1 MRFWIK
7 LHTKYEQPK
16 WQMANKA
23 EFDLIKEYFTP
34 ECWRKDVVLG
44 VGDDC
49 ALLTP
54 PAGQQLAM
62 TLDTLVAGVHF
73 PVETAPADIAY
84 KSIAVSLSDLAAMG
98 AEPAW
103 LTLALTLPDV
113 KADWLQPF
121 SKSFTKTS
129 KEYGMQLVGGDT
141 TQGPLAITVQAT
153 GLVDSK
159 HSMQRGNAKPGDLIY
174 VTGTLGDAA
183 LGLNLLLS
191 KTPVDQEILG
201 PCLSKLNRPVPRVT
215 FARAA
220 TQYCSC
226 AIDISDGLAADLGHI
241 LDASRCGAEIY
252 LDKLPV
258 SRELEKYFT
267 DPGNGN
273 TEIDWEMVL
282 GGGDDYELCM
292 TLPEVLS
299 SSLVSLAESMNLPL
313 TCIGKIDSGDELKIL
328 DASGQRYVLDKSGY
342 EHFDNND

>member
-7 LHTKYEQPK
+7 LHVRHEQPK
-16 WQMANKA
+16 WQMADKA
-23 EFDLIKEYFTP
+23 EFDLIKKYFTP

-49 ALLTP
+49 ALLEP

-62 TLDTLVAGVHF
+62 TVDTLVAGVHF
-73 PVETAPADIAY
+73 PVETAAADIAY
-84 KSIAVSLSDLAAMG
+84 KSIVVSLSDLAAMG

-113 KADWLQPF
+113 KTDWLQSF
-121 SKSFTKTS
+121 SESFTKTS
-129 KEYGMQLVGGDT
+129 KDFGVQLVGGDT
-141 TQGPLAITVQAT
+141 TQGPLTITVQAT
-153 GLVDSK
+153 GLVDSR

-183 LGLNLLLS
+183 LGLKLLVS
-191 KTPVDQEILG
+191 KTSVNQEVLDL
-201 PCLSKLNRPVPRVT
+201 CLNKLNRPVPRIT

-220 TQYCSC
+220 TEYCSC

-241 LDASRCGAEIY
+241 LNASHCGAEIY

-267 DPGNGN
+267 DPASGK
-273 TEIDWEMVL
+273 TEIDWGLVL

-292 TLPEVLS
+292 TLPEAIS
-299 SSLVSLAESMNLPL
+299 TSLVLLAESMGLPL
-313 TCIGKIDSGDELKIL
+313 TCVGRIGSGDELRIL
-328 DASGQRYVLDKSGY
+328 DASGQPYVLDTSGY

>member
-1 MRFWIK
+1 MR
-7 LHTKYEQPK
+7 HEQLK
-16 WQMANKA
+16 WKMADKA
-23 EFDLIKEYFTP
+23 EFDLIKKYFTP

-49 ALLTP
+49 ALLEP

-62 TLDTLVAGVHF
+62 TVDTLVAGVHF

-84 KSIAVSLSDLAAMG
+84 KSIVVSLSDLAAMG

-103 LTLALTLPDV
+103 ITLALTLPDV
-113 KADWLQPF
+113 KTDWLQSF
-121 SKSFTKTS
+121 SESFTKTS
-129 KEYGMQLVGGDT
+129 KDFGVQLVGGDT

-153 GLVDSK
+153 GLVDSR

-183 LGLNLLLS
+183 LGLKLLVS
-191 KTPVDQEILG
+191 KTSVDQEVLDL
-201 PCLSKLNRPVPRVT
+201 CLNKLNRPVPRIT

-220 TQYCSC
+220 TEYCSC

-241 LDASRCGAEIY
+241 LDASRCSAEIY

-267 DPGNGN
+267 DPASGK
-273 TEIDWEMVL
+273 TEIDWELVL

-292 TLPEVLS
+292 TLPEALS
-299 SSLVSLAESMNLPL
+299 PSLVSLAESMDLPL
-313 TCIGKIDSGDELKIL
+313 TCVGRIGSGDELRIL
-328 DASGQRYVLDKSGY
+328 DASGQRYVLDTSGY
-342 EHFDNND
+342 EHFDNNG

>member
-1 MRFWIK
+1 
-7 LHTKYEQPK
+7 
-16 WQMANKA
+16 MADKA
-23 EFDLIKEYFTP
+23 EFDLIKKYFTP

-49 ALLTP
+49 ALVAP
-54 PAGQQLAM
+54 PAGQQLAI
-62 TLDTLVAGVHF
+62 TVDTLVAGVHF

-84 KSIAVSLSDLAAMG
+84 KSIVVSLSDLAAMG

-113 KADWLQPF
+113 KTDWLQSF
-121 SKSFTKTS
+121 SESFTKAS
-129 KEYGMQLVGGDT
+129 KDFGVQLIGGDT
-141 TQGPLAITVQAT
+141 TQGPLAITVQAM
-153 GLVDSK
+153 GLVDSR

-183 LGLNLLLS
+183 LGLKLLLS
-191 KTPVDQEILG
+191 KTSVDQEILDL
-201 PCLSKLNRPVPRVT
+201 CLSKLNHPVPRVS
-215 FARAA
+215 FAQAA

-241 LDASRCGAEIY
+241 LDASRCSAEIY

-267 DPGNGN
+267 DPASGK
-273 TEIDWEMVL
+273 TEIDWGLVL

-292 TLPEVLS
+292 TLPEALS
-299 SSLVSLAESMNLPL
+299 PSLVSLAESMDLPL
-313 TCIGKIDSGDELKIL
+313 TCVGKIDSGDELRIL
-328 DASGQRYVLDKSGY
+328 GEDGQQYILDKSGY
-342 EHFDNND
+342 EHFDNNG